1 MDDFIG
7 HALGH
12 PDQRFIIPEVVP
24 IFNGMDAESYYRVF
38 RGKTFPANVQLPF
51 NYVKEAGESRPE
63 KGYLPS
69 DIAKVA
75 ATNLDDSVALIGSR
89 GYQTNVDKYTYDFP
103 VYAQK
108 RLENIQ
114 IAINE
119 REMTTRSGGAQGSD
133 AIATRLASKK
143 EIFIPWKDNKMY
155 PEDGI
160 VASDFPNWNEAE
172 SLVKNILGEEHW
184 NRLSRGGKALQ
195 TRNAYQVLGADL
207 NSPSKFVVVWRD
219 PSIPSSGTD
228 TAIKIAR
235 ANNIPVFNIYYGE
248 DYALLSEALDMPRD
262 RGYLPM
268 PGNGYIPYDVPEAEG
283 VMTPEMTAAIQQR
296 AVESSL
302 VPQRLQMD
310 TVERFFRGI
319 KDPEAYLDA
328 RPSHDEVIKK
338 RLEAYRLY
346 TSYMADHPE
355 FKKLKLSLTPG
366 GEVKVGDTK
375 VFEKLVAPLKGEN
388 PRIVMSMEG
397 PYIEFDDFPIGTKKY
412 DVAKGGKAFRERYE
426 EHYAFRYLRGGHL
439 RNIDIKKQ
447 LREVNYGPF
456 KPDKF
461 YIAMD
466 KLTSTGKID
475 YPKEMRSWFDN
486 TFLPAERAKALR
498 TATTPDRQVASTA
511 DKTLYETFASMSA
524 EEARAYGR
532 DPELSA
538 LIKPEFKGKEGID
551 SNYNSMRRVLSQKF
565 SIPKY
570 RELLLATGNR
580 GLIHENFWGDKFWG
594 TTNGD
599 GKNQLGSIL
608 ERIRSDLRD
617 VSEAPAPVVQSIPP
631 SQFTDAKDFNFNGV
645 KRTISVVNTSK
656 VNPSVLSD
664 PSFVYVG
671 RNMKSSGGIDLNNIG
686 LGNPFSIKEM
696 GSAEAAVEAFDK
708 HLTKVLNSGGDED
721 SKMYDAFFKLVD
733 RTVAGEN
740 LTFGCWCKP
749 GACHADVIR
758 RRVAEYAEGRLRP
771 LEKWNSDFS
780 NRIIDSFRGKYE
792 FLSNFHEEPG
802 LTFRLPDDP
811 NMYKTVEHAYQA
823 AKTFNPIQR
832 SQIAGAGGPGAAKSI
847 GKHVSLSEDWGTR
860 KFEVMYDLLKQK
872 FSHPEL
878 KKMLLET
885 DNAEL
890 IEGNHWGDKVWGVSD
905 GVGENH
911 LGKLLTRIR
920 EELRGAEPSK
930 VEPVVEEVA
939 PVIEELPITPMRL
952 AGEVPGLDAD
962 AAYKQMVLDGKI
974 SLEDYVFG
982 KTGAAG
988 YKHADGT
995 VELMRDRFVGEVP
1008 TIHTQMSSRPA
1019 IADKKVQDLLY
1030 NMTLE
1035 ALEEYRELP
1044 AEEALE
1050 LFENNAEKLLKRYG
1064 LAPELDAFG
1073 DTIQRTVALL
1083 KEYVVRQADLHDFG
1097 MKTIEMP
1104 DYDTG
1109 IKLQELL
1116 NDELIK
1122 FVQQTNNPD
1131 ISKGMYIERLSGLK
1145 ERYYNSK
1152 AREEGYNPIAKSLSV
1167 GPEIVD
1173 HLNKYAHEFFIYRGE
1188 IDAAASRATAALMAT
1203 STFLGAIGL
1212 HQPASGYSGIVDR
1225 FVNTAAR
1232 ELAQEEPSFRYI
1244 LDYSKDDLRKFVYE
1258 NGLVGQFFHDRFT
1271 AINMQHARM
1280 EEQLH
1285 HVGSLKSV
1293 QAKMDR
1299 ILRQSEGHYDEI
1311 LTPLEKFRE
1320 AQKVRY
1326 ESGLLTIHPEM
1337 KDAYENYQLSG
1348 DNMIQNIKNV
1358 AMEAF
1363 MDPKGAGVYNTYK
1376 GYTKVAQNGV
1386 ELLQHMA
1393 RYDDA
1398 ESLENL
1404 ARLLKSNTIGQM
1416 LFIHKSMNPDF
1427 DPRALVLLKERYGI
1441 KYEELSDHYRFD
1453 MRNTNDVL
1461 EKLGPLK
1468 GRLTRFTEDELSPKF
1483 VEAMDAF
1490 YHSMQTSSKAPFP
1503 VDWADA
1509 PIMRIDDEKIVP
1521 YLVDGLKYL
1530 TPEEAIAYAADL
1542 QDSGRFGFSF
1552 LSPVEELSTVFDNKL
1567 MESPLR
1573 MAISSAT
1580 SLLLHHDAKP
1590 RFLNLFFN
1598 EGYQISNLFGTNNPR
1613 EILKL
1618 FKDNRDLV
1626 PVIVKSDFS
1635 VQQLPM
1641 NNLMDVKTALMGRAI
1656 VMPYN
1661 TFIKTYNA
1669 LDSFKLPKI
1678 LEFMERN
1685 LTAPYKAGVMST
1697 IGLPFRNLVDNNL
1710 KLLMYANGDFDAFGY
1725 IPTAYKYMN
1734 RFQEMALE
1742 MKTLTNGD
1750 VVAEYLR
1757 RQTHEDQMIFF
1768 LLTQAKDGAVSG
1780 APMDVYLDI
1789 TKAERL
1795 ARELRSGSTD
1805 KSSLIQKISWGNPI
1819 TQAALYLQNNSEQHW
1834 RLAAYLYDMNRGKSA
1849 SEIFQRVAEYF
1860 IDYSHKTAG
1869 MQYLNAM
1876 MPFSMF
1882 TLKNTMLWASHALD
1896 DPWILR
1902 TLLDASEKSWNQA
1915 EDDRRTGMTAFEKD
1929 QRLSGNIKL
1938 GNAIVKINPSFYDAM
1953 MAIPN
1958 LLRNPLGRVNPVIKN
1973 VVSLMSGN
1981 VDEVQLPW
1989 ETNVK
1994 RVADVMKATASAMQG
2009 TGEMGLNDAVPSLF
2023 GEFRTYPNRYG
2034 PVRGSGIQS
2043 LSTLATYNWRG
2054 TSYTPQPKY
2063 VFNSVYY
2070 AAKMAGRR
2078 GYGISSTKYRRNFY
2092 NAVWGANGK
2101 PRFTST
2107 SLEAR
2112 IRSSAYR
2119 YKEIRQGKI

>member
-1 MDDFIG
+1 MR
-7 HALGH
+7 
-12 PDQRFIIPEVVP
+12 P
-24 IFNGMDAESYYRVF
+24 Y
-38 RGKTFPANVQLPF
+38 
-51 NYVKEAGESRPE
+51 EAW
-63 KGYLPS
+63 
-69 DIAKVA
+69 D
-75 ATNLDDSVALIGSR
+75 
-89 GYQTNVDKYTYDFP
+89 
-103 VYAQK
+103 
-108 RLENIQ
+108 
-114 IAINE
+114 
-119 REMTTRSGGAQGSD
+119 
-133 AIATRLASKK
+133 
-143 EIFIPWKDNKMY
+143 
-155 PEDGI
+155 
-160 VASDFPNWNEAE
+160 PN
-172 SLVKNILGEEHW
+172 
-184 NRLSRGGKALQ
+184 
-195 TRNAYQVLGADL
+195 
-207 NSPSKFVVVWRD
+207 
-219 PSIPSSGTD
+219 
-228 TAIKIAR
+228 
-235 ANNIPVFNIYYGE
+235 
-248 DYALLSEALDMPRD
+248 
-262 RGYLPM
+262 
-268 PGNGYIPYDVPEAEG
+268 
-283 VMTPEMTAAIQQR
+283 
-296 AVESSL
+296 
-302 VPQRLQMD
+302 
-310 TVERFFRGI
+310 
-319 KDPEAYLDA
+319 
-328 RPSHDEVIKK
+328 
-338 RLEAYRLY
+338 
-346 TSYMADHPE
+346 
-355 FKKLKLSLTPG
+355 
-366 GEVKVGDTK
+366 
-375 VFEKLVAPLKGEN
+375 
-388 PRIVMSMEG
+388 
-397 PYIEFDDFPIGTKKY
+397 
-412 DVAKGGKAFRERYE
+412 
-426 EHYAFRYLRGGHL
+426 
-439 RNIDIKKQ
+439 
-447 LREVNYGPF
+447 
-456 KPDKF
+456 
-461 YIAMD
+461 
-466 KLTSTGKID
+466 
-475 YPKEMRSWFDN
+475 
-486 TFLPAERAKALR
+486 
-498 TATTPDRQVASTA
+498 
-511 DKTLYETFASMSA
+511 
-524 EEARAYGR
+524 
-532 DPELSA
+532 
-538 LIKPEFKGKEGID
+538 
-551 SNYNSMRRVLSQKF
+551 
-565 SIPKY
+565 
-570 RELLLATGNR
+570 
-580 GLIHENFWGDKFWG
+580 
-594 TTNGD
+594 
-599 GKNQLGSIL
+599 
-608 ERIRSDLRD
+608 
-617 VSEAPAPVVQSIPP
+617 APAQ
-631 SQFTDAKDFNFNGV
+631 
-645 KRTISVVNTSK
+645 
-656 VNPSVLSD
+656 
-664 PSFVYVG
+664 
-671 RNMKSSGGIDLNNIG
+671 
-686 LGNPFSIKEM
+686 
-696 GSAEAAVEAFDK
+696 
-708 HLTKVLNSGGDED
+708 
-721 SKMYDAFFKLVD
+721 
-733 RTVAGEN
+733 
-740 LTFGCWCKP
+740 
-749 GACHADVIR
+749 
-758 RRVAEYAEGRLRP
+758 
-771 LEKWNSDFS
+771 
-780 NRIIDSFRGKYE
+780 IIDSFRGDYK
-792 FLSNFHEEPG
+792 FLSNYHEQPG

-811 NMYKTVEHAYQA
+811 IIYKTVEHAYQA

-832 SQIAGAGGPGAAKSI
+832 SQIAGAGGPAAAKSI

-878 KKMLLET
+878 REKLLAT
-885 DNAEL
+885 GNAEL
-890 IEGNHWGDKVWGVSD
+890 IEGNHWGDTVWGVYN

-911 LGKLLTRIR
+911 LGKLLTRVR
-920 EELRGAEPSK
+920 EELRGVDPSK
-930 VEPVVEEVA
+930 PEPVIKRFEFTPERIMRLEPNEVIVFGSNVQGEHDAGLAKQAKESFGAVQGKGQGISGQSYALPTRERLPSGKMVTISLDRINSNIDTFLSEARKNPNKVFYMTKIGTGLARYSIEDIKALFLTKDIPSNVVLPKEFVKTVAEPVVKKPA
-939 PVIEELPITPMRL
+939 PVIEDLPVTPIRL
-952 AGEVPGLDAD
+952 ANEVPGLDAD
-962 AAYKQMVLDGKI
+962 AAYKKMVLDGKI
-974 SLEDYVFG
+974 SLEDYVFS

-1008 TIHTQMSSRPA
+1008 TVYTQMSSRPA
-1019 IADKKVQDLLY
+1019 IADKKVQDLIY

-1050 LFENNAEKLLKRYG
+1050 LFENNAEKLLKRFS

-1073 DTIQRTVALL
+1073 DTIQRTIALL
-1083 KEYVVRQADLHDFG
+1083 KEYVVRQADLNDFG

-1116 NDELIK
+1116 NEELIR
-1122 FVQQTNNPD
+1122 FVAQTNNPD
-1131 ISKGMYIERLSGLK
+1131 ISRGMYIERLSGLFEK
-1145 ERYYNSK
+1145 YYGAK
-1152 AREEGYNPIAKSLSV
+1152 ARDEGYNPIAKSLSV

-1173 HLNKYAHEFFIYRGE
+1173 HLNKYAHEFYIYRGE

-1203 STFLGAIGL
+1203 SPFLGAIGL

-1232 ELAQEEPSFRYI
+1232 ELVQEEPSFRYI
-1244 LDYSKDDLRKFVYE
+1244 LDYSKDDLRKFVYD
-1258 NGLVGQFFHDRFT
+1258 NGLVGKFFHDRFT
-1271 AINMQHARM
+1271 AINMQHARL

-1299 ILRQSEGHYDEI
+1299 ILRQGAGHYDEI
-1311 LTPLEKFRE
+1311 LTPLEEFRA

-1326 ESGLLTIHPEM
+1326 ESGLLNIHPEL
-1337 KDAYENYQLSG
+1337 KDALENYQLSG
-1348 DNMIQNIKNV
+1348 DNMVQNIKNV
-1358 AMEAF
+1358 VMEAF
-1363 MDPKGAGVYNTYK
+1363 LDPKGAGVYNTYK

-1386 ELLQHMA
+1386 ALLQHMA

-1404 ARLLKSNTIGQM
+1404 ARLLKTNTIGQM

-1453 MRNTNDVL
+1453 MRNTNEAL

-1483 VEAMDAF
+1483 VKAMDAF

-1598 EGYQISNLFGTNNPR
+1598 EGYQIPKLFGTNNPR

-1656 VMPYN
+1656 VMPHN

-1710 KLLMYANGDFDAFGY
+1710 KLLMYANGDFDVFGY
-1725 IPTAYKYMN
+1725 IPTAYKYMQ

-1834 RLAAYLYDMNRGKSA
+1834 RLAAYLYDMKRGKSA
-1849 SEIFQRVAEYF
+1849 SEIFQRIAEYF

-1869 MQYLNAM
+1869 IQYLNAM

-1882 TLKNTMLWASHALD
+1882 TVKNTMLWAAHALD

-1938 GNAIVKINPSFYDAM
+1938 GNAIVKLNPSFYDAM

-1981 VDEVQLPW
+1981 MDEIQLPW

-1994 RVADVMKATASAMQG
+1994 RVADVMEATASAMRG
-2009 TGEMGLNDAVPSLF
+2009 GDIGPNDIVPSLF
-2023 GEFRTYPNRYG
+2023 GEFRTYPSRYG

-2078 GYGISSTKYRRNFY
+2078 GYGISSTQYRRNFY
-2092 NAVWGANGK
+2092 NSIWSGTGK

-2107 SLEAR
+2107 SLESR
-2112 IRSSAYR
+2112 IRSINYR
-2119 YKEIRQGKI
+2119 YKEIKQGKI